1 MKATEK
7 NKQDGKD
14 TTMHTL
20 VHKHVVVFINI
31 QTNTP
36 LNNNILVFN
45 SRQLCLETQLAY
57 QNSFT
62 TKNKRSQA
70 YLQTLAG

>member
-20 VHKHVVVFINI
+20 VHKHVVVFI
-31 QTNTP
+31 TFRLTP
-36 LNNNILVFN
+36 LDNNILVFN
-45 SRQLCLETQLAY
+45 SR
-57 QNSFT
+57 
-62 TKNKRSQA
+62 
-70 YLQTLAG
+70 

>member
-31 QTNTP
+31 QTNT
-36 LNNNILVFN
+36 
-45 SRQLCLETQLAY
+45 S
-57 QNSFT
+57 
-62 TKNKRSQA
+62 K
-70 YLQTLAG
+70 